1 MIRLFFRLGD
11 DDGEGV
17 GRNTAV
23 AAEAAVVEIP
33 RRGEEV
39 LLRVVNGTAVV
50 GVGRRA
56 SSMLGII
63 RSSSSVEV
71 ATSPRIG
78 APPLVLARDDDD
90 DTGIRL
96 SGLCVVLG
104 AVALVV
110 VRGVV
115 DDVLGFRLVLATVV
129 RLLSSDRDLGFT

>member
-1 MIRLFFRLGD
+1 MRLFFLLG

-23 AAEAAVVEIP
+23 AAEAAVVEIPP

-71 ATSPRIG
+71 A
-78 APPLVLARDDDD
+78 APPKVGVPSSVLARDDD
-90 DTGIRL
+90 TGRRL
-96 SGLCVVLG
+96 SGLCVVLA

-115 DDVLGFRLVLATVV
+115 DDVLGFSFVLATVV
-129 RLLSSDRDLGFT
+129 RRLSSARDLGFT